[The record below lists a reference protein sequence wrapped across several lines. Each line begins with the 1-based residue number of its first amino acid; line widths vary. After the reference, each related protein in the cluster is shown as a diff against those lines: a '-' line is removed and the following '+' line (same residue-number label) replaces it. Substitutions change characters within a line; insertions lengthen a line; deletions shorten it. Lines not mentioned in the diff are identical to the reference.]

1 MKTTATTTK
10 GEKAVE
16 NYTIETLTKFL
27 KILRKK
33 LIFPKN
39 MINKCQTEYVLQ

>member
-33 LIFPKN
+33 IFPKN
-39 MINKCQTEYVLQ
+39 MINKCQTEYILQ